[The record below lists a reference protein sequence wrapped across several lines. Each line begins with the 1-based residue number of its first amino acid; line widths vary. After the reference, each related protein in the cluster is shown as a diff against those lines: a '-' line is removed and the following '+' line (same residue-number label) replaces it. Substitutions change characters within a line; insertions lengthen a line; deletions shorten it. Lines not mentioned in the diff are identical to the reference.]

1 MFKFTVA
8 RKSIVGEIQSI
19 FNRNQ
24 CIREFRVRA
33 TKFIVQISLMFKLVT
48 TLTNKTKLLGLKVTL
63 MWAVLYSSL
72 TYWPMDLFRQWNW
85 LLVKLIVSE
94 MWPYTLSSKT
104 VALIRHNS
112 INARCAQLSSHSKVT
127 CWASESCLNVTR
139 VAPSALQASCAWLEF
154 SLYFPSGER
163 RWKTPPVLA
172 ET

>member
-8 RKSIVGEIQSI
+8 RKNVVGEIQSI

-24 CIREFRVRA
+24 RIREFRVRA
-33 TKFIVQISLMFKLVT
+33 TKFIVQISLMFKLVMKIHHIDEQNQAT
-48 TLTNKTKLLGLKVTL
+48 WFESDFIVSCALFIANLLTNGPF
-63 MWAVLYSSL
+63 S
-72 TYWPMDLFRQWNW
+72 
-85 LLVKLIVSE
+85 LVKLIVSE
-94 MWPYTLSSKT
+94 MWPCTLSSKT

-112 INARCAQLSSHSKVT
+112 INARCAQLSLHSKVT
-127 CWASESCLNVTR
+127 CWASESCLNVAR

-163 RWKTPPVLA
+163 RWKTPPVFA